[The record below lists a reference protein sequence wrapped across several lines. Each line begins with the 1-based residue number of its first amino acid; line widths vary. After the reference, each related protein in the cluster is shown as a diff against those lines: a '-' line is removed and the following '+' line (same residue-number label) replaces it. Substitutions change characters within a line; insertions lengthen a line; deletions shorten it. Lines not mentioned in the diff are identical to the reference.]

1 MRKTLVF
8 FYAFAIILAA
18 CTAATPLPQD
28 GETISWDHAVELLR
42 GGHVT
47 AVFQAHSLDVTLN
60 LENGARVQTV
70 EPHIDAIFQEI
81 EACGAPCADIAIA
94 TE

>member
-1 MRKTLVF
+1 MKSTLFV
-8 FYAFAIILAA
+8 ALIAILALSA
-18 CTAATPLPQD
+18 CAPALPND
-28 GETISWDHAVELLR
+28 GDTISWNHAVELLH

-47 AVFQAHSLDVTLN
+47 MVVQAHSLDVTMTLT
-60 LENGARVQTV
+60 NGATVHTV

-81 EACGAPCADIAIA
+81 EACGEHCAGIIQA

>member
-1 MRKTLVF
+1 MKKIILLTSVI
-8 FYAFAIILAA
+8 AILLAA
-18 CTAATPLPQD
+18 CSAATPLPQD
-28 GETISWDHAVELLR
+28 GETISWAHAVELLR

-60 LENGARVQTV
+60 LENGASVQTV

-81 EACGAPCADIAIA
+81 ETCGAPCADIAIA